1 MIPAEIALTDGRML
15 EVQLESFSV
24 RQLALTLAGGAAPL
38 SVDRVAYVAF
48 RKTGD
53 TQPATDDTMLCAYRI
68 HLAGGHLL
76 VVRMRGVD
84 AEGGTLGFY
93 SWPVD
98 SESEIRARF
107 IYRAAV
113 QMLEEDTLTGD
124 LLVSAGHVSER
135 DVAEALATQQVR
147 LGTIL
152 AEQANIPAD
161 LLEAAAE
168 QQKLKHTLIGVLLI
182 DAGLATPAQVES
194 ALAEQARRRDR
205 KLGEI
210 LVDHGAIREDS
221 LIEVLGRKF
230 KLPIVDLSTF
240 AIDPAAAHAIPREV
254 IERYGVL
261 PIAADGRRVTIA
273 ISDPLVRDLHNIL
286 GFTLRT
292 KRFVQVLAP
301 ASQLREHVAAF
312 LARPVPANRTLAP
325 TAPAEP
331 GTETAPILRSTLK
344 RPEPAVSPEPPE
356 NENETI
362 GLANQIILDGFK
374 AGASDIHIEPNG
386 DENNVVV
393 RFRVDGDCRTH
404 MELPPATRA
413 TLIARLKILANLD
426 ISERRKPQD
435 GKIRFK
441 LPDRWIE
448 LRVATIPTVG
458 GNEDVVMRILAG
470 SKPLPIDQAG
480 LSTMNLY
487 NLRQIIAQP
496 YGLFLCVGPTGS
508 GKTTTLHS
516 VLGAMNTPDTKIW
529 TAEDPVE
536 ITQAGLRQVQIQH
549 KVGMDFATVLRAF
562 LRADPDV
569 IMVGEMRDK
578 ETASIGVE
586 ASLTGHMV
594 LSTLHTNG
602 APETVS
608 RLLDMG
614 LDPFN
619 FADAL
624 LGVLAQRLARRL
636 CKECRRRGPMTEAD
650 YDQFAERYGQRDWFT
665 LNGPW
670 TSAKTMWTAQGC
682 PKCNGTGYKG
692 RVALH
697 ELMTLDD
704 DLKPFIQQRKPVAEL
719 RLAAAAKGMRS
730 LVQDGIE
737 KVLAGDTD
745 LAQVLSVCSK

>member
-1 MIPAEIALTDGRML
+1 MIPAEIALVSGRTL

-24 RQLALTLAGGAAPL
+24 RNVQLHLKGGAAPIA
-38 SVDRVAYVAF
+38 VDRVAFIAF
-48 RKTGD
+48 LRDNAAT
-53 TQPATDDTMLCAYRI
+53 PAPDDAHVGHFRL
-68 HLAGGHLL
+68 HLAGGHMLI
-76 VVRMRGVD
+76 VRMRTVD
-84 AEGGTLGFY
+84 AEGANLGFY
-93 SWPVD
+93 TWPIDPD
-98 SESEIRARF
+98 SPFRARF
-107 IYRAAV
+107 VYRAAL
-113 QMLEEDTLTGD
+113 QAIEEDSLTGD
-124 LLVSAGHVSER
+124 LLIAAGEVTEA
-135 DVAEALATQQVR
+135 DVDAALQSQQVR
-147 LGTIL
+147 IGTIL
-152 AEQANIPAD
+152 HESEGIPED

-168 QQKLKHTLIGVLLI
+168 LQKKTKSRIGELLVE
-182 DAGLATPAQVES
+182 AGLATPAQIAS

-205 KLGEI
+205 KIGEI
-210 LVDHGAIREDS
+210 LVEQGALSEGT
-221 LIEVLGRKF
+221 LVELLGRKF
-230 KLPIVDLSTF
+230 KLPVVDLSNY
-240 AIDPAAAHAIPREV
+240 AIDPAAARAIPREV

-261 PIAADGRRVTIA
+261 PIGLDGRRVIVAIA
-273 ISDPLVRDLHNIL
+273 DPLVRDLHNIL
-286 GFTLRT
+286 GFTLRS
-292 KRFVQVLAP
+292 KRFAVVLAP
-301 ASQLREHVAAF
+301 PSQLRRHVADW
-312 LARPVPANRTLAP
+312 LRTPEEAP
-325 TAPAEP
+325 PPRTP
-331 GTETAPILRSTLK
+331 APIDVEVIHIETGE
-344 RPEPAVSPEPPE
+344 PEVEH
-356 NENETI
+356 ETI
-362 GLANQIILDGFK
+362 GLANQIIIDGIK

-386 DENNVVV
+386 DEGKLLV

-404 MELPPATRA
+404 LELPPTVRA
-413 TLIARLKILANLD
+413 TLTARLKILANLD

-435 GKIRFK
+435 GKIRFR
-441 LPDRWIE
+441 LPDRWVE

-470 SKPLPIDQAG
+470 STPLPIDKAG
-480 LSTMNLY
+480 LSALNLY

-516 VLGAMNTPDTKIW
+516 VLSALNTPDTKIW

-536 ITQAGLRQVQIQH
+536 ITQVRLRQVQIQS
-549 KVGMDFATVLRAF
+549 KVGLDFAKVLRAF

-586 ASLTGHMV
+586 ASLTGHLV

-602 APETVS
+602 APETVA

-636 CKECRRRGPMTEAD
+636 CKECKRKTPLSQSD
-650 YDQFAERYGQRDWFT
+650 YDQVGGRYGVKEWEA
-665 LNGPW
+665 LVGPW
-670 TSAKTMWTAQGC
+670 TSAQTIWTAVGC
-682 PKCNGTGYKG
+682 PKCGGTGYKG

-697 ELMTLDD
+697 ELMALDD
-704 DLKPFIQQRKPVAEL
+704 DLKPFIQHRKPVAEL
-719 RLAAAAKGMRS
+719 RLAAAAKGMHS

-737 KVLAGDTD
+737 KILAGDTD